1 MDLSFQQLRMLQAVA
16 EHQTIVAAAD
26 SLGYTPSA
34 VSQQLGAIERGTGVA
49 VLERV
54 GRGVRLTDAGRELV
68 RHADGLL
75 AGLEAAQAALESVDG
90 EVRGTIEMSV
100 YESVASTLLPE
111 VLDRISERHPDL
123 SLRTREIDPDL
134 SIEAVARGEIDVAF
148 SIDYLHARAPKR
160 PGIERELVVEDHFH
174 VVVPEAHPITN
185 PVVALEDLAHE
196 RFISSPVELSCGRC
210 VVIAC
215 RAAGFE
221 PDVVHQLD
229 DYPTTLRL
237 VAAGQ
242 GIGLVPDLGLVHVPH
257 GIRVLD
263 LHTPIVRFIE
273 LAYRET
279 SAARPAIRAVRE
291 VVAAVGRSVVE
302 QAGVAA

>member
-1 MDLSFQQLRMLQAVA
+1 MDLSFQQLRMLQAVS
-16 EHQTIVAAAD
+16 EHQTIAAAAE

-34 VSQQLGAIERGTGVA
+34 ISQQLGAIERGTGVA
-49 VLERV
+49 VLERI

-90 EVRGTIEMSV
+90 EARGTIEMSV
-100 YESVASTLLPE
+100 YESVASTLLPD
-111 VLDRISERHPDL
+111 VLDRLSQRYPDL
-123 SLRTREIDPDL
+123 ALRTREIDPDQ
-134 SIEAVARGEIDVAF
+134 SIESVSRGEIDVAF
-148 SIDYLHARAPKR
+148 SIDYLHAPAPKR

-174 VVVPEAHPITN
+174 VVVPEHHPTTAR
-185 PVVALEDLAHE
+185 VVSLADLADE
-196 RFISSPVELSCGRC
+196 RFISSPVDLSCGRC
-210 VVIAC
+210 VVTAC

-242 GIGLVPDLGLVHVPH
+242 GIGLVPDLGLVHVPE
-257 GIRVLD
+257 GVRILD
-263 LHTPIVRFIE
+263 LQTPVIRFIE

-279 SAARPAIRAVRE
+279 SAERPAIRAVRE
-291 VVAAVGRSVVE
+291 IVAEVGRSVVE
-302 QAGVAA
+302 RAAAA